1 MAGRQHDNVRTPKLG
16 EYTITALTSEP
27 NIRVKTCHT
36 TLSGKGSG

>member
-1 MAGRQHDNVRTPKLG
+1 MG

-36 TLSGKGSG
+36 TLSGKGFRLGQAIP